1 LEAINLDNILSQEEL
16 LDELNEFKSTLKNF
30 DYSCIDN
37 IVFINL
43 ESLYCYVENIENNPF
58 RMQYEKLQKIL
69 DIIEPYIPFTTQ
81 TEFINI
87 IDTFQNLS
95 ELDNIKRAFSL
106 KKRIN
111 FINYVNLITTEDEWQ
126 DIINICENI
135 RNTYE
140 KEI

>member
-1 LEAINLDNILSQEEL
+1 MDNILSQEKL
-16 LDELNEFKSTLKNF
+16 LYELNEFKSTLKDF

-43 ESLYCYVENIENNPF
+43 ESLYCYIENIENNPF
-58 RMQYEKLQKIL
+58 KIQYEKLQKIL

-95 ELDNIKRAFSL
+95 DNIKRAFSL

-111 FINYVNLITTEDEWQ
+111 FINYVNLITTEEEWQ
-126 DIINICENI
+126 DIVNICKNI
-135 RNTYE
+135 RNAYE
-140 KEI
+140 KEM

>member
-1 LEAINLDNILSQEEL
+1 MDNILSQEKL
-16 LDELNEFKSTLKNF
+16 LYELNEFKSTLKDF

-37 IVFINL
+37 VVFINL
-43 ESLYCYVENIENNPF
+43 ESLYYYVENIEDNPF
-58 RMQYEKLQKIL
+58 KIQYEKLQRIL

-87 IDTFQNLS
+87 MDTFQNLS
-95 ELDNIKRAFSL
+95 DNIKRAFSL

-126 DIINICENI
+126 DIVNICKDI
-135 RNTYE
+135 RNAYE
-140 KEI
+140 KEM

>member
-1 LEAINLDNILSQEEL
+1 MDNILSQEKL
-16 LDELNEFKSTLKNF
+16 LYELNEFKSTLKDF

-43 ESLYCYVENIENNPF
+43 ESLYCYVENVENNPF
-58 RMQYEKLQKIL
+58 KIQYEKLQKIL

-87 IDTFQNLS
+87 MDTFQNLS
-95 ELDNIKRAFSL
+95 DNIKHAFSL

-111 FINYVNLITTEDEWQ
+111 FISYVNLITTEDEWQ
-126 DIINICENI
+126 DIVNVCKDI
-135 RNTYE
+135 RNAYE